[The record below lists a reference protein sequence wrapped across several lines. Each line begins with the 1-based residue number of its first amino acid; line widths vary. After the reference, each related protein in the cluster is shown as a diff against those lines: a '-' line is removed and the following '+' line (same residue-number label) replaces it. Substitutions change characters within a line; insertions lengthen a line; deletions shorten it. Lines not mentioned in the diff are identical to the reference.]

1 MALAHSAPR
10 IDRRSATWAGIA
22 VVVALA
28 IAILGSG
35 QLRWF
40 DAALVGYLFGTL
52 FAIFA
57 VVYRYLVWLQRP
69 PTARLNRR
77 GWEAFR
83 ARGRRGRN
91 AIALPGLVLENL
103 LLQSFIRGRSR
114 TRWLAHQLLFWGCV
128 LAALVT
134 FPLVFGL
141 LHFESVGQNGREY
154 RTVIGELQTF
164 SFDSRSVLGWITFHL
179 LDISA
184 VLVLAGVFIF
194 LARRVRDPGALAV
207 ERSNDFLP
215 LAGLFAVSV
224 TGLALT
230 ASNLWMDGRFYVFL
244 NTVHALTV
252 ILGLMYIPFGKL
264 FHIFQRPANLGV
276 EYYRREGAEGPQQL
290 CARCGQPFAA
300 KLQMTDLK
308 EVLPQVGFDY
318 SLRRGAGN
326 YQDHCPR
333 CRRQLVALAQSRAV
347 GGFG

>member
-1 MALAHSAPR
+1 VSQLAT
-10 IDRRSATWAGIA
+10 IDRRAATWG
-22 VVVALA
+22 VVAVLVA
-28 IAILGSG
+28 LSVAVLGSG
-35 QLRWF
+35 ELRWF
-40 DAALVGYLFGTL
+40 DAALVGYFFGTL
-52 FAIFA
+52 FAVFA
-57 VVYRYLVWLQRP
+57 IVYRYLIWLRRP

-83 ARGRRGRN
+83 DRGRRGRN
-91 AIALPGLVLENL
+91 LAALPGLLLSNL
-103 LLQSFIRGRSR
+103 LTQSFIRGRSPL
-114 TRWLAHQLLFWGCV
+114 RWVAHQLVFWGCV

-134 FPLVFGL
+134 FPLVLGL

-154 RTVIGELQTF
+154 RTVVGDVGTF
-164 SFDSRSVLGWITFHL
+164 SFDSRSVVGWVTFHL
-179 LDISA
+179 LDIAA

-194 LARRVRDPGALAV
+194 LTRRLRDPGALAT
-207 ERSNDFLP
+207 ERSNDFLA

-276 EYYRREGAEGPQQL
+276 AYYKKAGAEGAQQA
-290 CARCGQPFAA
+290 CARCGVPFASQ
-300 KLQMTDLK
+300 LQVTDLR

-318 SLRRGAGN
+318 SVAGGGN
-326 YQDHCPR
+326 YQDHCPS
-333 CRRQLVALAQSRAV
+333 CRRKLVALAQSRAV
-347 GGFG
+347 AGFG

>member
-1 MALAHSAPR
+1 MGQLAT
-10 IDRRSATWAGIA
+10 IDRRAATWGVLA
-22 VVVALA
+22 VLVALA

-35 QLRWF
+35 NLRWF
-40 DAALVGYLFGTL
+40 DAALVGYFFGTL
-52 FAIFA
+52 FAVFA
-57 VVYRYLVWLQRP
+57 VIYRYLVWLRRP

-83 ARGRRGRN
+83 RPGRRGRN
-91 AIALPGLVLENL
+91 AAALPGLVLSNL
-103 LLQSFIRGRSR
+103 VVQSFIRRRSR
-114 TRWLAHQLLFWGCV
+114 GRWLAHQLVFWGCV

-141 LHFESVGQNGREY
+141 LHFESVGDNGREY
-154 RTVIGELQTF
+154 RTVVGEIATF
-164 SFDSRSVLGWITFHL
+164 SFDSRSVIGWITFHL

-194 LARRVRDPGALAV
+194 LARRLRDPGALAT
-207 ERSNDFLP
+207 ERSNDFLA

-230 ASNLWMDGRFYVFL
+230 ASNMWMEGRFYVFL
-244 NTVHALTV
+244 NTIHALTV

-276 EYYRREGAEGPQQL
+276 AYYKREGANGPQQV
-290 CARCGQPFAA
+290 CTRCGDPFASQ
-300 KLQMTDLK
+300 LQMGDLK
-308 EVLPQVGFDY
+308 DVLPQVGFDY
-318 SLRRGAGN
+318 SLPNSERS
-326 YQDHCPR
+326 YQDHCPT
-333 CRRQLVALAQSRAV
+333 CRRKLVALAQSRAV

>member
-1 MALAHSAPR
+1 MSRLAT
-10 IDRRSATWAGIA
+10 IDRGAATWGLVA

-28 IAILGSG
+28 IAVLGSG
-35 QLRWF
+35 NLRWF

-57 VVYRYLVWLQRP
+57 VVYRYLIWLRRP
-69 PTARLNRR
+69 PTAMLNRR
-77 GWEAFR
+77 GWQAFR
-83 ARGRRGRN
+83 RRGQRGRN
-91 AIALPGLVLENL
+91 AAALPGLVVSNL
-103 LLQSFIRGRSR
+103 LVQSFIRGRSR
-114 TRWLAHQLLFWGCV
+114 TRWLGHQLLFWGCV

-141 LHFESVGQNGREY
+141 LHFESVGQSGREY
-154 RTVIGELQTF
+154 RAVVGELGTF
-164 SFDSRSVLGWITFHL
+164 TFDSRSVAGWITFHL

-194 LARRVRDPGALAV
+194 LARRLRDPGALAV
-207 ERSNDFLP
+207 ERSNDFLA

-230 ASNLWMDGRFYVFL
+230 ASNLWMEGRFYVFL

-276 EYYRREGAEGPQQL
+276 AYYRREGEEGPQRT
-290 CARCGQPFAA
+290 CARCQRPFASV
-300 KLQMTDLK
+300 LQMDDLK
-308 EVLPQVGFDY
+308 EVLPQMGFDY
-318 SLRRGAGN
+318 SVPGGGN
-326 YQDHCPR
+326 HQDHCPR
-333 CRRQLVALAQSRAV
+333 CRRALVALAQSRAV